1 MKRVPGLHLAGMAMA
16 TLLCTTPAQIS
27 AANAHR
33 FGSSYTSTAP
43 KDCRMI
49 GKPSELDGSTTR
61 FCPGK
66 SGLGVL
72 ISEDDLRETVS
83 VGRNHQAAAREPAA
97 QAWFGPF
104 NSTTNTVEWRAV
116 DGKPFAII
124 QRWLIA
130 DNGDRDKEDRPIAK
144 PMLTVTRL
152 PPGAVCHV
160 AYIDVQANPNAND
173 LARKAADELAR
184 DFNCLSTLALLH
196 SLGQNRNWPHLNG
209 KPAPQKDLVGLLPHV
224 RFVLPFLDL
233 SCVHTDATRSPF
245 LKRRSF
251 APSSWDS

>member
-1 MKRVPGLHLAGMAMA
+1 MALAALFGVI
-16 TLLCTTPAQIS
+16 LSLIS
-27 AANAHR
+27 PANAQT
-33 FGSSYTSTAP
+33 FGSTYTSTAP

-83 VGRNHQAAAREPAA
+83 VGRNRAAAAKEPAA
-97 QAWFGPF
+97 QAWFGPV

-124 QRWLIA
+124 QRWHIA
-130 DNGDRDKEDRPIAK
+130 DNSDEDKNGRPIAK
-144 PMLTVTRL
+144 PMLAVTRL

-160 AYIDVQANPNAND
+160 AYVDAQANPNPNE
-173 LARKAADELAR
+173 LARKAADEFAR
-184 DFNCLSTLALLH
+184 NFTCGVDEVKVIGETGRA
-196 SLGQNRNWPHLNG
+196 
-209 KPAPQKDLVGLLPHV
+209 VGM
-224 RFVLPFLDL
+224 
-233 SCVHTDATRSPF
+233 A
-245 LKRRSF
+245 KR
-251 APSSWDS
+251 